1 MKAPFAS
8 LQHPP
13 VVALRLPLAN
23 GLDPSGIPVRVAAGA
38 GRRAT
43 GDSPQA
49 IGVYDSGTIEPVL
62 NPSGQ
67 SVRIIARNPSAQRIR
82 GPVSNYEGDQYLSVT
97 YDGNR
102 SWNNSAIL
110 ATRNCEKYDLLLS

>member
-1 MKAPFAS
+1 MEIRTHLESTRKR
-8 LQHPP
+8 
-13 VVALRLPLAN
+13 ALRLEKADQAGVRS
-23 GLDPSGIPVRVAAGA
+23 GL
-38 GRRAT
+38 AT
-43 GDSPQA
+43 GSANCELFQLD
-49 IGVYDSGTIEPVL
+49 DSGTIEPVL